1 MSVKRIEAA
10 DRSGSTS
17 LPRLLRVAE
26 VLRTLL
32 PAVASDSD
40 RAVRALEV
48 AARKAKKI
56 LVFGNGGSAADASHF
71 AAEIVGRFGCERPPL
86 PAVAWGSDP
95 AITTSIANDFGYEHA
110 IERWILALGVRGDVA
125 IGISTSGRSP
135 NVVAALIAARKRG
148 LVTIALTG
156 RAPNACL
163 HKAAIGVAVPHPST
177 QRVQEI
183 HHLLLHDWAEAIDR
197 AGAGAARRP
206 ASRRPAA
213 RR

>member
-1 MSVKRIEAA
+1 MKRADAA
-10 DRSGSTS
+10 S
-17 LPRLLRVAE
+17 LPRLLRTAE

-32 PAVASDSD
+32 PSVAPASD
-40 RAVRALEV
+40 RAVAALEA
-48 AARKAKKI
+48 AARKRRKI

-86 PAVAWGSDP
+86 PAAAWGSDP

-110 IERWILALGVRGDVA
+110 IERWLIALGAKGDVA

-135 NVVAALIAARKRG
+135 NVVAALAAGRKRG

-156 RAPNACL
+156 RGPNPCL
-163 HKAAIGVAVPHPST
+163 RAAAVGVPVPHTST

-197 AGAGAARRP
+197 AASAAGRGAGR
-206 ASRRPAA
+206 
-213 RR
+213 